1 MDVNLRSERS
11 YVMGGSSERPG
22 PSGRRDRPGV
32 ESDSDD
38 DEGRP
43 LIRDHFFRDPMLV
56 EINQK
61 IEELTK
67 RNNFLEGTAS
77 GLQDLLNAS
86 KKREKDHLQQVCT
99 RRSCR
104 PGPYAILGT
113 CGRLGARVLTC
124 LPLCGTEPN
133 PRGKGTALGRHH
145 DN

>member
-1 MDVNLRSERS
+1 VHNWLASLTWGQRVRRYVSGGRSEAASRRGGDG
-11 YVMGGSSERPG
+11 GGSG
-22 PSGRRDRPGV
+22 GGGGGGGG
-32 ESDSDD
+32 SDSDD

-43 LIRDHFFRDPMLV
+43 LIRDHYFRDPQLV

-99 RRSCR
+99 ALRCAVCHL
-104 PGPYAILGT
+104 AI
-113 CGRLGARVLTC
+113 
-124 LPLCGTEPN
+124 
-133 PRGKGTALGRHH
+133 GTAV
-145 DN
+145 

>member
-1 MDVNLRSERS
+1 
-11 YVMGGSSERPG
+11 MGGSAAAMKELTALTSRPAWERTPVPIASLTEDVFRRYVSGGRSEAA
-22 PSGRRDRPGV
+22 SRRGGDGGGGGGGGDGGA
-32 ESDSDD
+32 SDSDD

-43 LIRDHFFRDPMLV
+43 LIRDHYFRDPQLV

-99 RRSCR
+99 ALRFAVVLC
-104 PGPYAILGT
+104 AI
-113 CGRLGARVLTC
+113 
-124 LPLCGTEPN
+124 
-133 PRGKGTALGRHH
+133 
-145 DN
+145 